1 MKITFQGDVTPA
13 KYDTR
18 QWYVEGVGS
27 NIKLIKDK
35 DLIIPAAYSTSKLI
49 PFDTDKFDDLPF
61 ADAKAYAADKDYIT
75 VNRSSPDRNAWSRYN
90 CWYHKDIIVASET
103 YNNNSYDLD
112 ESTRAKTSYC

>member
-1 MKITFQGDVTPA
+1 M
-13 KYDTR
+13 
-18 QWYVEGVGS
+18 
-27 NIKLIKDK
+27 
-35 DLIIPAAYSTSKLI
+35 
-49 PFDTDKFDDLPF
+49 PF

-112 ESTRAKTSYC
+112 ESTRAKRPIIEYEAGLKLNNFGVFADLPNFLCQLKHD